1 MVMPGA
7 MNLATSITE
16 HNPTGIIEVPSQ
28 GWGLMEIG
36 FLSLFA
42 GLFLYVVQTALTK
55 ANLYPTKH
63 PYIIESALHDTGV

>member
-1 MVMPGA
+1 MIMPGA
-7 MNLATSITE
+7 MNLATAITD

-28 GWGLMEIG
+28 GVGLMEIG

-42 GLFLYVVQTALTK
+42 GIFLFTVLKGLTK

-63 PYIIESALHDTGV
+63 PFIMESVMHDTGV

>member
-7 MNLATSITE
+7 MNLATAVTD
-16 HNPTGIIEVPSQ
+16 HNPVGIIEVPSQ
-28 GWGLMEIG
+28 GVGLMEIG

-42 GLFLYVVQTALTK
+42 GLFLYIVMKGLTK

-63 PYIIESALHDTGV
+63 PYILESVQHDTGV